1 MTKYLGYSTHFC
13 DERLKTYKQTALI
26 TSTPSIIPLNHTP
39 PITLIIPITPI
50 IPTTPITLTS

>member
-26 TSTPSIIPLNHTP
+26 TSTPSIIPLR
-39 PITLIIPITPI
+39 L
-50 IPTTPITLTS
+50 L